1 MKQFKNFFLVALM
14 VLVAGMVSSCGSD
27 DDNNSS
33 GGGGSGLGT
42 YTLKCHISDYGT
54 IPTEFAKIMNDALE
68 QNVNQQYPN
77 VSLDLVKKALDEAVE
92 ESIKT
97 GNYKDSP
104 YNYTIEFYI
113 VDSNGKKVYSRLIII
128 KDGTATAV

>member
-27 DDNNSS
+27 DDDN
-33 GGGGSGLGT
+33 GGGSGVGT

-54 IPTEFAKIMNDALE
+54 IPTEFAKIMNDAFE

-77 VSLDLVKKALDEAVE
+77 VSLDLVKKALDVAVE

>member
-27 DDNNSS
+27 DDDN
-33 GGGGSGLGT
+33 GGGSGLGT

-54 IPTEFAKIMNDALE
+54 LPDAYAKILNDALE
-68 QNVNQQYPN
+68 QNVNETVPN
-77 VSLDLVKKALDEAVE
+77 VSLDTVKKELDQAVE
-92 ESIKT
+92 EAIKT
-97 GNYKDSP
+97 GDYKDSP

-113 VDSNGKKVYSRLIII
+113 LDSNGKKVYSRYIIV

>member
-27 DDNNSS
+27 DDDNN
-33 GGGGSGLGT
+33 GGGGSGVGT
-42 YTLKCHISDYGT
+42 YTLKCRISDYGT
-54 IPTEFAKIMNDALE
+54 LPTEMAKIMDDGLQ
-68 QNVNQQYPN
+68 QNISQQYPN
-77 VSLDLVKKALDEAVE
+77 VSLDLVKKAVDQAVE

-97 GNYKDSP
+97 GDYKDSP

-113 VDSNGKKVYSRLIII
+113 LDSNGKKVYSRYIIV
-128 KDGTATAV
+128 KDGTATAA

>member
-27 DDNNSS
+27 DDDN
-33 GGGGSGLGT
+33 GGGSGLGT

-54 IPTEFAKIMNDALE
+54 LPDAYAKILNDALE
-68 QNVNQQYPN
+68 QNVNETVPN
-77 VSLDLVKKALDEAVE
+77 VSLDTVKKELDQAVE
-92 ESIKT
+92 EAIKT
-97 GNYKDSP
+97 GDYKDSP

-113 VDSNGKKVYSRLIII
+113 LDSNGKKVYSRYIIV
-128 KDGTATAV
+128 KD

>member
-27 DDNNSS
+27 DDDN
-33 GGGGSGLGT
+33 GGGSGLGT

-54 IPTEFAKIMNDALE
+54 LPDAYAKILNDALE
-68 QNVNQQYPN
+68 QNVNETVPN
-77 VSLDLVKKALDEAVE
+77 VSLDTVKKELDQAVE
-92 ESIKT
+92 EAIKT
-97 GNYKDSP
+97 GDYKDSP

-113 VDSNGKKVYSRLIII
+113 LDSNGKKVYSRYIIV
-128 KDGTATAV
+128 KDGTATAA

>member
-1 MKQFKNFFLVALM
+1 MKQFKNFFLIALM
-14 VLVAGMVSSCGSD
+14 VLVGGMVSSCGSD
-27 DDNNSS
+27 DDNN

-54 IPTEFAKIMNDALE
+54 LPEAYAKILNDGLE

-77 VSLDLVKKALDEAVE
+77 VSLDIVKKALDEAVE
-92 ESIKT
+92 ESLKT
-97 GNYKDSP
+97 GNYEESQ

-113 VDSNGKKVYSRLIII
+113 VDSAGKKVYSRYIIV
-128 KDGTATAV
+128 KDGKATAA